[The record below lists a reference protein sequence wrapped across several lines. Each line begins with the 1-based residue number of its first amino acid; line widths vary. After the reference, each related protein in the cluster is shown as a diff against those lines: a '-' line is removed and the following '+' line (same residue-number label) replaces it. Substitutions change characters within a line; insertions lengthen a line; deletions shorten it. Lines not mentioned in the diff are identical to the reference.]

1 MKTFARSSSASRRAD
16 PESPVIASARPPQTA
31 STIEVASMNS
41 QQVRVQ
47 RDQDLFRQVVDD
59 VAVRRAERVDERLA
73 VGRRLHREVR
83 EVQAGRPA
91 LGPLVEG
98 LDRRRIEVEREDVVE
113 QLLRFV
119 RGELEVGR
127 AELDEVADRAQAG
140 DRERRVRPARD
151 RHLDD
156 RRRELDEPH
165 DALVALVVL
174 DDVVVVED
182 EDALLAQRVD
192 LGRDRRR
199 RVGLPGETLEALA
212 PAAAVDDA
220 TERRREVRPEDRRV
234 VVEDID
240 RHPGEWPR
248 VDVGPVRQQRRLAEP
263 GRGDDQVE

>member
-1 MKTFARSSSASRRAD
+1 MKTFARSSSASRRAR
-16 PESPVIASARPPQTA
+16 PGIAGDRVGEAAADRVHDRGRKH
-31 STIEVASMNS
+31 ES

-199 RVGLPGETLEALA
+199 RVGLPGETLEALDSGGRCRRCDRA
-212 PAAAVDDA
+212 LPRGTTRGPPGRCRGHRSPPRRMAAGRRRPSPPAA
-220 TERRREVRPEDRRV
+220 TSCRTR
-234 VVEDID
+234 
-240 RHPGEWPR
+240 
-248 VDVGPVRQQRRLAEP
+248 P
-263 GRGDDQVE
+263 GRRSG